1 MLNEMNFTNFADF
14 IDQLNEVSDVTEW
27 VRTNLDNIKLE
38 KLDNNNPFP
47 NFGGD
52 AYGIGITIDD
62 ESTIPLRSTS
72 INTLITRADVSGKG
86 IQRVFDERKD
96 LFCEHLNAYYA
107 LKPKKRKD
115 CLALIQDGKLP
126 ALHSGCYAIIPLKGI
141 FEAIENYF
149 EDSFSKYTLR
159 SAYWSWEYSEVDYSI
174 QDKYFEDV
182 YNKLSSKYFEGSSK
196 IRLRCISSDVAEAAV
211 RMYPYLIVND
221 DKFIPLAGTTATRH
235 YGEANLSDVINNIK
249 KTFISFEASCR
260 SFAGLK
266 DIKINNT
273 KNCMIK
279 AFTALRIPQKYA
291 IPVTEPYNNTPSNA
305 LDIYIAMCDCLEYMK
320 KAEIDKESV
329 MRYEEI
335 LSKLVT
341 YNVSKWKDMDIPG
354 NVAWVA

>member
-115 CLALIQDGKLP
+115 CLALIQDGKLTAEVTP
-126 ALHSGCYAIIPLKGI
+126 LSRLKGFLKPLRI
-141 FEAIENYF
+141 ILRTLSQNTRFGLPTGHGNILRLITLYKIN
-149 EDSFSKYTLR
+149 TLR
-159 SAYWSWEYSEVDYSI
+159 MYITNFRQSI
-174 QDKYFEDV
+174 LK
-182 YNKLSSKYFEGSSK
+182 
-196 IRLRCISSDVAEAAV
+196 AV
-211 RMYPYLIVND
+211 V
-221 DKFIPLAGTTATRH
+221 K
-235 YGEANLSDVINNIK
+235 
-249 KTFISFEASCR
+249 
-260 SFAGLK
+260 
-266 DIKINNT
+266 
-273 KNCMIK
+273 
-279 AFTALRIPQKYA
+279 
-291 IPVTEPYNNTPSNA
+291 
-305 LDIYIAMCDCLEYMK
+305 
-320 KAEIDKESV
+320 
-329 MRYEEI
+329 
-335 LSKLVT
+335 
-341 YNVSKWKDMDIPG
+341 
-354 NVAWVA
+354 